1 VEHSL
6 IAVGWLDNKPV
17 NFISTADTTEIVSVE
32 RRIKNEKVKVPAP
45 VVVKNYNKY
54 MGGVDKHDKLRSTFS
69 LGKHHKFKKYYVKLM
84 LFLVD
89 VAMTNSWIYY
99 KLINPDKCKK
109 SEARADYFLSIAQHL
124 VRPGYDWSAKYK
136 VPIDL
141 DEGNEQD
148 RSDHLPRP
156 RRNDKAINDVM
167 MDMDRAEFEDKCEF
181 IDFSSVPFDVKKRS
195 RSCQICNYEM
205 WKPKWKGV
213 VMCMNHGVR
222 LCTGIMP
229 PRSDSLPELYQVNCE
244 KVIDYSWTCPTK
256 TSCWNKFRDYY
267 LPKGLFSKKEINLS
281 ENTIKFGNFI
291 YSSELYQKKYKVLG
305 IEVNQQDEG

>member
-1 VEHSL
+1 VRQEL
-6 IAVGWLDNKPV
+6 
-17 NFISTADTTEIVSVE
+17 TT
-32 RRIKNEKVKVPAP
+32 
-45 VVVKNYNKY
+45 
-54 MGGVDKHDKLRSTFS
+54 
-69 LGKHHKFKKYYVKLM
+69 
-84 LFLVD
+84 
-89 VAMTNSWIYY
+89 
-99 KLINPDKCKK
+99 
-109 SEARADYFLSIAQHL
+109 IAQHL

-141 DEGNEQD
+141 DEVNEQD
-148 RSDHLPRP
+148 RSEQSPRP

-205 WKPKWKGV
+205 QKPKWKGV

-229 PRSDSLPELYQVNCE
+229 PESDTLPELYQLNGE

-256 TSCWNKFRDYY
+256 TSCWNKFHDFAKRIVFQ
-267 LPKGLFSKKEINLS
+267 KGH
-281 ENTIKFGNFI
+281 
-291 YSSELYQKKYKVLG
+291 
-305 IEVNQQDEG
+305 